1 MVAPPLKLRHR
12 RRLNP
17 LGEGRHGFNREVVVA
32 ESGPAPPW
40 RRSGPAPPLQLAD
53 PASLQP
59 RDSPYS
65 WSGSCCFGNSCGGGM
80 EFYGEN
86 GSTHWEILPPW
97 LESHAKTRS
106 PALDPSKALLSGN
119 DAYNAR
125 APIGKTWEHGP
136 VPLPRETTAPHSSA
150 PKCD

>member
-1 MVAPPLKLRHR
+1 
-12 RRLNP
+12 
-17 LGEGRHGFNREVVVA
+17 
-32 ESGPAPPW
+32 
-40 RRSGPAPPLQLAD
+40 
-53 PASLQP
+53 
-59 RDSPYS
+59 
-65 WSGSCCFGNSCGGGM
+65 M

-136 VPLPRETTAPHSSA
+136 VPSSHEA
-150 PKCD
+150 TGRHRAVPLQNAITELWLT